1 MAQLNLTALDKRST
15 HAGFVKAEISFIDE
29 SVLYVREFVDVENA
43 DERLMYVYQYVDSS
57 GHLIFRYDS
66 TGHHKKLM
74 LPTYP
79 HHKHDRAEN
88 AVVATPPVNLDLVL
102 QEIEELVLSSV

>member
-1 MAQLNLTALDKRST
+1 MAQLTRVTLDKRST

-29 SVLYVREFVDVENA
+29 SVLYVREFVDVENSE
-43 DERLMYVYQYVDSS
+43 ERLMYVYQCVTSS
-57 GHLIFRYDS
+57 GRLIFRYDN

-88 AVVATPPVNLDLVL
+88 AVVRHLRS
-102 QEIEELVLSSV
+102 I